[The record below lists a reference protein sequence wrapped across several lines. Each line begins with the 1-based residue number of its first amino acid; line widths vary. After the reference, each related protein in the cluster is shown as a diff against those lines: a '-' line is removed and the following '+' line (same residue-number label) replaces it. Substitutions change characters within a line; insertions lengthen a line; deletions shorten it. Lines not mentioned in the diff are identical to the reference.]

1 MLCDKCHKHE
11 ASIYVTEIISQG
23 QVEHH
28 LCEHCATKLGLLA
41 EKQNVFSINDFLS
54 GIFNHEQEDKQD
66 EGLNDL
72 RKPLVCPSCH
82 MSYQDFKRTGKIG
95 CSDCYKAFAIALEPL
110 LRRIHGSSRHIGKI
124 PNRAGGTLSLK
135 QEISSLREQIIK
147 CVEAEEYEQAAVLR
161 DRIKVLEQQL
171 ICKQN
176 LEKGVEDNA

>member
-1 MLCDKCHKHE
+1 MLCDECHKHE
-11 ASIYVTEIISQG
+11 ASIYVTEITSQG

-54 GIFNHEQEDKQD
+54 GIFNHEQKD
-66 EGLNDL
+66 EQHEGINNL

-82 MSYQDFKRTGKIG
+82 MSYQDFTRTGKIG
-95 CSDCYKAFAIALEPL
+95 CSDCYKTFAVALEPL

-135 QEISSLREQIIK
+135 QEITSLRQQIIK

-171 ICKQN
+171 ISKQN